1 MSWCTDDNK
10 STCEFQEN
18 LDYLRENAFFSSLP
32 LENLKLF
39 AYLFLRQ
46 LYQQGDLLFSQS
58 EDDGQAFS
66 IISGTA
72 ERIRT
77 DGDRSRVLG
86 EYGPGDFIGGL
97 ALLGKTPRLFSLQ
110 AKTDLI
116 CLVLTREKF
125 SRVAAQFP
133 ELLPKAVQALVNRIH
148 DWEARLLNQPAADPG
163 IFGVSL
169 L

>member
-1 MSWCTDDNK
+1 MSWCTEENK

-18 LDYLRENAFFSSLP
+18 LDYLREDDFFSSLP

-46 LYQQGDLLFSQS
+46 RYREGDLLFSQS
-58 EDDGQAFS
+58 EDDGQAFY
-66 IISGTA
+66 IIAGTA
-72 ERIRT
+72 ELIRT
-77 DGDRSRVLG
+77 DDGIPRGLG
-86 EYGPGDFIGGL
+86 EYGPGDFLGGL
-97 ALLGKTPRLFSLQ
+97 ALLGKTPRLFSLR

-133 ELLPKAVQALVNRIH
+133 EFLPRAIKALVNRIH
-148 DWEARLLNQPAADPG
+148 DWEARLLNQPTADSPV
-163 IFGVSL
+163 FGVSL